1 MGEKK
6 KVIIIPCSG
15 IGKAIASV
23 GREATYEVIEN
34 LKPGV
39 TDTVCLSLLVMG
51 DERAQN
57 EVRKNPVITID
68 GCPKDCSKKNV
79 EIAGGEDVIHF
90 RVIDALKDH
99 KDLKPKSV
107 IDIGEE
113 GKKLAQILSEEVA
126 QKVDE
131 LLK

>member
-1 MGEKK
+1 MMGEKK

-23 GREATYEVIEN
+23 GREAAYEVIEN
-34 LKPGV
+34 LKPDMS
-39 TDTVCLSLLVMG
+39 DTVCLSLLVMG
-51 DERAQN
+51 DERARN
-57 EVRKNPVITID
+57 LVRENPVITID

-79 EIAGGEDVIHF
+79 EIAGGEEVIHF

-113 GKKLAQILSEEVA
+113 GRKLAQILSEEVA
-126 QKVDE
+126 KKVDE
-131 LLK
+131 LL

>member
-34 LKPGV
+34 LRPGV
-39 TDTVCLSLLVMG
+39 SDTVCLSLLVMG

-57 EVRKNPVITID
+57 EVRENPVITID
-68 GCPKDCSKKNV
+68 GCPKDCARKNV
-79 EIAGGEDVIHF
+79 ELSRGKGTVHLRA
-90 RVIDALKDH
+90 IDALKDH

-113 GKKLAQILSEEVA
+113 GKKLARILGEQVA

>member
-6 KVIIIPCSG
+6 RVIIIPCSG

-68 GCPKDCSKKNV
+68 GCPKDCSSKNV
-79 EIAGGEDVIHF
+79 ELAGGKEGAHL
-90 RVIDALKDH
+90 RVIDVLKEH

>member
-6 KVIIIPCSG
+6 RVIIIPCSG

-23 GREATYEVIEN
+23 GREAAYEVIEN
-34 LKPGV
+34 LRPGV

-68 GCPKDCSKKNV
+68 GCPKDCARKNV
-79 EIAGGEDVIHF
+79 ELSGGKGTVHLRAIDV
-90 RVIDALKDH
+90 LKDH

-113 GKKLAQILSEEVA
+113 GKKLAQILSKEVVK
-126 QKVDE
+126 KVDE
-131 LLK
+131 LL

>member
-1 MGEKK
+1 MKGDR
-6 KVIIIPCSG
+6 KVMVIPCSG

-34 LKPGV
+34 LRPGIS
-39 TDTVCLSLLVMG
+39 DTVCLSLLVMG
-51 DERAQN
+51 DERAKKLVKGN
-57 EVRKNPVITID
+57 AVITID

-79 EIAGGEDVIHF
+79 EIAGGEKVINF
-90 RVIDALKDH
+90 RVVDALKDH

-113 GKKLAQILSEEVA
+113 GKKLARILGEEVA
-126 QKVDE
+126 KKVDE
-131 LLK
+131 LL